1 MSEHGRGRRD
11 ALIAAAYRRIA
22 TEGFEGRR
30 TRDVAADVGGNIATL
45 HYYFPT
51 KQELIRSVVGQA
63 MQPFQATLPADGS
76 PVDQLRE
83 HLGALARLL
92 KEDQELWSVMGELV
106 LRAPRDANL
115 AQIFRQ
121 TDAYW
126 HRALRDLIA
135 RAADH
140 GTTAPSVDPDDTAA
154 LMIAAIK
161 GLSLPTVTGFQPAV
175 ADQVFRQL
183 SDCSARPCSIHNQ
196 EDATMSAI
204 SPVSPARSHAP
215 PSGAMHLLTRL

>member
-115 AQIFRQ
+115 ARVLRQ

-126 HRALRDLIA
+126 HRSLRDLIA
-135 RAADH
+135 GAIAQGATDPRVDAEDRK
-140 GTTAPSVDPDDTAA
+140 SV
-154 LMIAAIK
+154 
-161 GLSLPTVTGFQPAV
+161 V
-175 ADQVFRQL
+175 
-183 SDCSARPCSIHNQ
+183 
-196 EDATMSAI
+196 
-204 SPVSPARSHAP
+204 
-215 PSGAMHLLTRL
+215 